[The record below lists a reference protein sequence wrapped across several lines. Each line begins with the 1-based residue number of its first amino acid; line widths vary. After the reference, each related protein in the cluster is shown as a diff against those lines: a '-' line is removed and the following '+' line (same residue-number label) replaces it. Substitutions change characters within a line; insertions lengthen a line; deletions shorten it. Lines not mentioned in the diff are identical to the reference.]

1 METLTL
7 LELEQLEDWTIDI
20 QYVPTISIN
29 STGVY
34 NTGGVQYSYTD
45 ANKY

>member
-20 QYVPTISIN
+20 QYVPTLNVN

-45 ANKY
+45 ANK